1 LSPVI
6 FMVGYQPS
14 KMAVF
19 GHALFWSQ
27 LVGLMGGTKG
37 TAAFGI
43 TLDLAPDLKVAGMAI
58 DMVPTPPANGDTGL
72 NEAQIVSKLEK
83 YMGDRVAA
91 GRVSSLTRL
100 FGASLNGP
108 GFLHDD
114 EGVSSTWCKNG
125 NGRSLINL

>member
-1 LSPVI
+1 MG
-6 FMVGYQPS
+6 F
-14 KMAVF
+14 
-19 GHALFWSQ
+19 
-27 LVGLMGGTKG
+27 MGGIMG

-58 DMVPTPPANGDTGL
+58 DMVRPPPADGDTGL

-83 YMGDRVAA
+83 YMGDRVAV

-100 FGASLNGP
+100 FGASLSGP

-114 EGVSSTWCKNG
+114 EDV
-125 NGRSLINL
+125 